1 MKIPF
6 NEAETLNYI
15 AREEAMELSWLD
27 RQLGIRRPTILST
40 EDLAKQYK
48 KPIDTQNESVIFKP
62 FKLNF
67 IFLSIAGVIFI
78 GLMINVLLNPKP
90 NENFNVF
97 IPFLIVL
104 MVVGFIGIIFDKKR
118 NFKIV
123 LSKEGIAI
131 KEFNYQW
138 KEIYKIY
145 IVKRREGKGYTYY
158 LILAL
163 DTGVTDRYDFT
174 NLIELRATE
183 KKLSAY
189 IEHYKKI
196 A

>member
-1 MKIPF
+1 MRIPF
-6 NEAETLNYI
+6 NEEEALNYI
-15 AREEAMELSWLD
+15 SQEEEMELSWVD
-27 RQLGIRRPTILST
+27 RQLGIRRSTILST

-48 KPIDTQNESVIFKP
+48 KLIDDKKESVIFKP
-62 FKLNF
+62 IKLNF
-67 IFLSIAGVIFI
+67 IILAIGGVIFI

-90 NENFNVF
+90 NEGFNVV
-97 IPFLIVL
+97 IPFAIVFV
-104 MVVGFIGIIFDKKR
+104 VVGIIGVIFDKKR

-123 LSKEGIAI
+123 LSKEGII
-131 KEFNYQW
+131 IREVNYKW

-145 IVKRREGKGYTYY
+145 IVKRRKGKGYFYY

-163 DTGVTDRYDFT
+163 DTGVTDKYDFT
-174 NLIELRATE
+174 NLIALGATE

-189 IEHYKKI
+189 IEHYKKV